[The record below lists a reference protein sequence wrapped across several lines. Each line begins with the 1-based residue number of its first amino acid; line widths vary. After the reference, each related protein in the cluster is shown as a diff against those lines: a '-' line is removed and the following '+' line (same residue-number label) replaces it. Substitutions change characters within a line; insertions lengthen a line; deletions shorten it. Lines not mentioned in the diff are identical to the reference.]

1 MRHRLEG
8 LLSNAHRYVPL
19 HVSGAKAEHVV
30 AFARLTEGEPAAARQ
45 AVIVVVP
52 RLVARLVGWN
62 PDVPAARSL
71 PCGAEIWADTRI
83 ELPSDVSGPLQN
95 VLTGVSYDL
104 PASNSLAELLA
115 DFPIAVL
122 GAGKARLSRREPVD
136 PLRRQSRRCPDDRAT
151 SASRNNR
158 ASGG

>member
-1 MRHRLEG
+1 M
-8 LLSNAHRYVPL
+8 PL

-62 PDVPAARSL
+62 PDVPAAQIV

-122 GAGKARLSRREPVD
+122 AR
-136 PLRRQSRRCPDDRAT
+136 
-151 SASRNNR
+151 
-158 ASGG
+158 G